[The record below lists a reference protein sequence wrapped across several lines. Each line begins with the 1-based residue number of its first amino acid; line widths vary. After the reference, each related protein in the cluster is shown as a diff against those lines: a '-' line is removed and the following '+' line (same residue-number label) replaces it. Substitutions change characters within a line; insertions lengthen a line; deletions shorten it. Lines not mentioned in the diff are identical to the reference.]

1 MCALSRQAVTAERH
15 ARVANLGLGFHQ
27 VGPFEFLDTTGYEAP
42 PRRVANQTLLAG
54 FMTRMIEPDRNGL
67 T

>member
-27 VGPFEFLDTTGYEAP
+27 VGPFEFLDTTASKALAEARNTTAAP
-42 PRRVANQTLLAG
+42 VRPVTKAPSYGAIAG
-54 FMTRMIEPDRNGL
+54 
-67 T
+67 